1 MSLSTLLVPLAV
13 ALVVSL
19 LGAFAI
25 EAAASPRAPSLRPR
39 DLAIRA
45 AGYALITLFWFQFSW
60 RPWLAASSCLLTLA
74 ILAVVDRL
82 KRKVIGEPVVFSDLA
97 LLAQVPR
104 HPQLYYTLPL
114 TDLRIAGP
122 LLIGVATVV
131 AWYVLEPAAL
141 PDTAGASLL
150 AILGLPAGLAALAFA
165 GLTRPGQSA
174 LRRLFPRPDLTA
186 DVARYGLVATMMGYA
201 LRRLGEEHARSPLNT
216 GGDPDDEVVVVV
228 QLESFLDPARLGGP
242 ELPLMPRIRAQAA
255 QYGRLAVPA
264 HGAYTM
270 RAEHAVLTGLDPDLL
285 GFGRYDPYLAR
296 KGEEPSSLARLAR
309 AAGFATVF
317 VHPFH
322 RDFFDRAR
330 VFRSL
335 GFDRLV
341 MEEDFAGAPRIGPY
355 IADVAVAERIL
366 AEVAP
371 VGGHAPGGRT
381 FVFCVTMEN
390 HGPWKAGRLA
400 GIDDPL
406 AQYLH
411 HVVHT
416 GAAVERLIDGL
427 AGRRATLCV
436 FGDHAPSLPECRP
449 PASGPVATDYALFR
463 FGRDDTPS
471 PARIDL
477 TAAQLGCVLRDA
489 VFPKR
494 TGLGG

>member
-1 MSLSTLLVPLAV
+1 MSLATHLVPLAV
-13 ALVVSL
+13 ALT
-19 LGAFAI
+19 GAFAI
-25 EAAASPRAPSLRPR
+25 EAAASSQRPSLRPG

-74 ILAVVDRL
+74 ILSVVDRL
-82 KRKVIGEPVVFSDLA
+82 KRRVIGEPVVFSDLA

-122 LLIGVATVV
+122 LLLGVAIVV

-141 PDTAGASLL
+141 PSGTSASIL
-150 AILGLPAGLAALAFA
+150 AILGLPAALAALALA
-165 GLTRPGQSA
+165 GLTPPGQRA
-174 LRRLFPRPDLTA
+174 LRRIFPQPDLA
-186 DVARYGLVATMMGYA
+186 RDVARYGLVAAMMGYG
-201 LRRLGEEHARSPLNT
+201 LRRLGEDDALPVPAYGHGS
-216 GGDPDDEVVVVV
+216 PDDEVIVVV

-242 ELPLMPRIRAQAA
+242 DLPAMARIRAQAA

-270 RAEHAVLTGLDPDLL
+270 RSEHAVLTGLGPESL

-296 KGEEPSSLARLAR
+296 KGEEPTSLARLAR
-309 AAGFATVF
+309 AAGFETVF

-330 VFRSL
+330 VFQRL
-335 GFDRLV
+335 GFERLV
-341 MEEDFAGAPRIGPY
+341 MEEDFSDAPRIGPY
-355 IADVAVAERIL
+355 IGDVAVADRIL
-366 AEVAP
+366 TQVAK
-371 VGGHAPGGRT
+371 GQGSKTGRT
-381 FVFCVTMEN
+381 FVFSVTMEN
-390 HGPWKAGRLA
+390 HGPWKPGRLT
-400 GIDDPL
+400 GIDEPL

-411 HVVHT
+411 HVAHT
-416 GAAVERLIDGL
+416 GQAIERLIDGL

-436 FGDHAPSLPECRP
+436 FGDHAPSLPDLRP
-449 PASGPVATDYALFR
+449 PESGTMATDYALFR
-463 FGRDDTPS
+463 FGREGGPA

-477 TAAQLGCVLRDA
+477 TAAELGCVLRDA
-489 VFPKR
+489 VTPKR
-494 TGLGG
+494 SGFGG

>member
-1 MSLSTLLVPLAV
+1 MSLATYFVPLAV
-13 ALVVSL
+13 ALT
-19 LGAFAI
+19 GAFAI
-25 EAAASPRAPSLRPR
+25 ESAASPQRPSLRPG

-74 ILAVVDRL
+74 ILSVVDRL
-82 KRKVIGEPVVFSDLA
+82 KRRVIGEPVVFSDLA

-122 LLIGVATVV
+122 LLLAIATVV

-141 PDTAGASLL
+141 PSGTGASLL
-150 AILGLPAGLAALAFA
+150 AILGLPAALAALALA
-165 GLTRPGQSA
+165 GLTPLGQRA
-174 LRRLFPRPDLTA
+174 LRHIFPHPDLA
-186 DVARYGLVATMMGYA
+186 RDVARYGLVATMMGYT
-201 LRRLGEEHARSPLNT
+201 LRRLSEDDARPVPARGEGS
-216 GGDPDDEVVVVV
+216 PDDEIVVVV
-228 QLESFLDPARLGGP
+228 QLESFLDPGRLGGP
-242 ELPLMPRIRAQAA
+242 DLPAMARIRAQAA

-270 RAEHAVLTGLDPDLL
+270 RSEHAVLTGLDPESL

-296 KGEEPSSLARLAR
+296 KGEEPTSLARLAR
-309 AAGFATVF
+309 AAGFETVF

-330 VFRSL
+330 VFQRL
-335 GFDRLV
+335 GFERLV

-355 IADVAVAERIL
+355 IGDVAVADRIL
-366 AEVAP
+366 AELAK
-371 VGGHAPGGRT
+371 GRGSTKGRT
-381 FVFCVTMEN
+381 FMFSVTMEN
-390 HGPWKAGRLA
+390 HGPWKPGRLT
-400 GIDDPL
+400 GIDEPL

-411 HVVHT
+411 HVTHT
-416 GAAVERLIDGL
+416 GQAIERLIDGL

-436 FGDHAPSLPECRP
+436 FGDHAPSLPDLRP
-449 PASGPVATDYALFR
+449 PESGPMATDYALFR
-463 FGRDDTPS
+463 FGRDGGPP
-471 PARIDL
+471 PAWIDL

-489 VFPKR
+489 VTPKR
-494 TGLGG
+494 

>member
-1 MSLSTLLVPLAV
+1 MSLATYFVPLAV
-13 ALVVSL
+13 ALT
-19 LGAFAI
+19 GAFAI
-25 EAAASPRAPSLRPR
+25 ESAASPQRPSLRPG

-74 ILAVVDRL
+74 ILSVVDRL
-82 KRKVIGEPVVFSDLA
+82 KRRVIGEPVVFSDLA

-122 LLIGVATVV
+122 LLLAIATVV

-141 PDTAGASLL
+141 PSGTGASLL
-150 AILGLPAGLAALAFA
+150 AILGLPAALAALALA
-165 GLTRPGQSA
+165 GLTPLGQRA
-174 LRRLFPRPDLTA
+174 LRHIFPHPDLA
-186 DVARYGLVATMMGYA
+186 RDVARYGLVATMMGYA
-201 LRRLGEEHARSPLNT
+201 LRRLSEDDARPVPARGEGS
-216 GGDPDDEVVVVV
+216 PDDEIVVVV
-228 QLESFLDPARLGGP
+228 QLESFLDPGRLGGP
-242 ELPLMPRIRAQAA
+242 DLPAMARIRAQAA

-270 RAEHAVLTGLDPDLL
+270 RSEHAVLTGLDPESL

-296 KGEEPSSLARLAR
+296 KGEEPTSLARLAR
-309 AAGFATVF
+309 AAGFETVF

-330 VFRSL
+330 VFQRL
-335 GFDRLV
+335 GFERLV

-355 IADVAVAERIL
+355 IGDVAVADRIL
-366 AEVAP
+366 AELAK
-371 VGGHAPGGRT
+371 GRGSTKGRT
-381 FVFCVTMEN
+381 FMFSVTMEN
-390 HGPWKAGRLA
+390 HGPWKPGRLT
-400 GIDDPL
+400 GIDEPL

-411 HVVHT
+411 HVTHT
-416 GAAVERLIDGL
+416 GQAIERLIDGL

-436 FGDHAPSLPECRP
+436 FGDHAPSLPDLRP
-449 PASGPVATDYALFR
+449 PESGPMATDYALFR
-463 FGRDDTPS
+463 FGRDGGPP
-471 PARIDL
+471 PAWIDL

-489 VFPKR
+489 VTPKR
-494 TGLGG
+494 

>member
-1 MSLSTLLVPLAV
+1 MSLATYLVPLAV
-13 ALVVSL
+13 ALT
-19 LGAFAI
+19 GAFAI
-25 EAAASPRAPSLRPR
+25 EAAASPQRPSLRPG

-60 RPWLAASSCLLTLA
+60 RLWLATSSCLLTLA
-74 ILAVVDRL
+74 ILSVVDRL
-82 KRKVIGEPVVFSDLA
+82 KRRVIGEPVVFSDLA

-122 LLIGVATVV
+122 LLLAIATVV
-131 AWYVLEPAAL
+131 AWYVLEPTAL
-141 PDTAGASLL
+141 PSGTGASIL
-150 AILGLPAGLAALAFA
+150 AILGLPVALAALALA
-165 GLTRPGQSA
+165 GLTPLGQRA
-174 LRRLFPRPDLTA
+174 LRHIFPRPDLA
-186 DVARYGLVATMMGYA
+186 RDVARYGLVATMMGYA
-201 LRRLGEEHARSPLNT
+201 LRRLGEDDTRPVPARGEGS
-216 GGDPDDEVVVVV
+216 PDDEVVVVV

-242 ELPLMPRIRAQAA
+242 DLPAMARIRAQAA

-270 RAEHAVLTGLDPDLL
+270 RSEHAVLTGLDPESL

-296 KGEEPSSLARLAR
+296 KGEEPTSLARLAR
-309 AAGFATVF
+309 AAGFETVF

-330 VFRSL
+330 VFQRL
-335 GFDRLV
+335 GFERLV

-355 IADVAVAERIL
+355 IGDVAVADRIL
-366 AEVAP
+366 AEVAK
-371 VGGHAPGGRT
+371 GRGSTGGRT
-381 FVFCVTMEN
+381 FVFSVTMEN
-390 HGPWKAGRLA
+390 HGPWKPGRLT
-400 GIDDPL
+400 GIDEPL

-411 HVVHT
+411 HVAHT
-416 GAAVERLIDGL
+416 GQAIERLIDGL

-436 FGDHAPSLPECRP
+436 FGDHAPSLPDLRP
-449 PASGPVATDYALFR
+449 PESGPMATDYALFR
-463 FGRDDTPS
+463 FGRDGGSP

-489 VFPKR
+489 VTPKR
-494 TGLGG
+494 